1 MLKHQLEA
9 LPMRRWLKRISL
21 TFAVLLTVFIG
32 AGWWAVQQ
40 TKMVP
45 EFYTQATKT
54 SPEETAAATLRLQ
67 ADVKQLQQDA
77 GQPGSWQAAFSD
89 SEINAW
95 LIQELPQKFPR
106 LLSRGVSN
114 PRIVIEDGQ
123 LLIAARYKDK
133 RIDTV
138 VSFEIHPELTE
149 EPNML
154 AIRVKNLRAGALP
167 LPLERFLKGITREAA
182 RGDVDVR
189 WDITDSGPVALVT
202 VPSEHPNFVVSPVVI
217 ESVRLREGQL
227 QLAGHSGSIAQE
239 TYQPRGPVHRF
250 VSYRHQANRKS
261 HASRVSSLKKLD
273 VQLR

>member
-1 MLKHQLEA
+1 
-9 LPMRRWLKRISL
+9 MRRWLKRISF
-21 TFAVLLTVFIG
+21 TFVVLLTVSIG
-32 AGWWAVQQ
+32 AGWWAIQQ
-40 TKMVP
+40 TKKVP
-45 EFYTQATKT
+45 DFYTQATKT

-77 GQPGSWQAAFSD
+77 GQRGSWNATFSD
-89 SEINAW
+89 GEINAW
-95 LIQELPQKFPR
+95 LIQELPEKFPR
-106 LLSRGVSN
+106 LLARGVSD
-114 PRIVIEDGQ
+114 PRIVIEDGR
-123 LLIAARYKDK
+123 LLMAARYKDK
-133 RIDTV
+133 RVDTV

-154 AIRVKNLRAGALP
+154 AIRVKDLRAGALP
-167 LPLERFLKGITREAA
+167 LPLESFLKGITREAA

-217 ESVRLREGQL
+217 ESLRLSEGQL
-227 QLAGHSGSIAQE
+227 QLAGHSGSVAQE

-250 VSYRHQANRKS
+250 VSYRHQGSHQGNRKS
-261 HASRVSSLKKLD
+261 HASRVSSAKKSD